1 MKNTERL
8 KKCIFTSILAALSI
22 VLYVLGP
29 KFPLPSLFPSFLEL
43 NFSLLPIILACFI
56 CGTKYGFVVVLIRF
70 IIKLCFGTSTAG
82 IGETADL
89 IIGLVVV
96 VTIFLA
102 NRIFKDKCHYVPT
115 FIFVILGVV
124 LGGILSNI
132 FALPMYIKVM
142 GFTKE
147 TFVNMLSS
155 IHKNC
160 TIDNFLFYY
169 FVCAIIPFNLLLGS
183 ILSLI
188 SYLVWIPL
196 NKANIK
202 F

>member
-29 KFPLPSLFPSFLEL
+29 KFPLPNLFPSFLEL

-56 CGTKYGFVVVLIRF
+56 CGNKYGFIVVLIRF

-96 VTIFLA
+96 GTIFLA
-102 NRIFKDKCHYVPT
+102 NKIFKDKCHYVPT

-124 LGGILSNI
+124 IGGILSNV

-155 IHKNC
+155 IYKNC

-196 NKANIK
+196 SKANIK